1 MLNTPDSP
9 NTPKLGM
16 GSSSP
21 SDSPADNNQDSYKD
35 LGLAALVILAQFHGI
50 AINAADIQHRYD
62 VNGVGLDQ
70 SAWILAAREIGLKAK
85 VSAQKLDRLH
95 MAALPALAWREDG
108 QHFILAKVDDERY
121 LIQDLQQGRP
131 VILTKDEFTDRYS
144 GVLILVA
151 SRASILG
158 SLAKFDFTWFIP
170 AVIKYRRIFM
180 EVLAVSVVIQLF
192 ALITP
197 SWLCRIKEHTLTSMV
212 IAM

>member
-1 MLNTPDSP
+1 MPTSNASQHAQAETTNHGP
-9 NTPKLGM
+9 NADLK
-16 GSSSP
+16 
-21 SDSPADNNQDSYKD
+21 SDLS
-35 LGLAALVILAQFHGI
+35 LAALVILAQFHGI
-50 AINAADIQHRYD
+50 AINAGDIQHRYD
-62 VNGVGLDQ
+62 VNGLGLDQ
-70 SAWILAAREIGLKAK
+70 SSWLLAAREIGLKAK
-85 VSAQKLDRLH
+85 VSSQKLERLH
-95 MAALPALAWREDG
+95 MASLPALVWREDG

-121 LIQDLQQGRP
+121 LIQDLVQGRP
-131 VILTKDEFTDRYS
+131 VILTKEEFTGRYS

-197 SWLCRIKEHTLTSMV
+197 IWLCRIKARELILV
-212 IAM
+212 